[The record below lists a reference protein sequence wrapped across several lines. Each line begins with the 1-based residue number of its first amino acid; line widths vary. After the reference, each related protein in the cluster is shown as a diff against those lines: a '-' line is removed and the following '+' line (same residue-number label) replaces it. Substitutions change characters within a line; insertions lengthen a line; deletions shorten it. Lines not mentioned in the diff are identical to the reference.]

1 MTETVRGSSST
12 SGTNDLNSYVKRVDR
27 LVSVVQLLSAARDL
41 ENIMALVRSA
51 AREIAQSD
59 GATFVLKD
67 NTFCFYADEDAI
79 SPLWKGQRFPMH
91 SCISGWA
98 MLNKKAVII
107 EDIYQDARI
116 PLEAY
121 KPTFVKS
128 LAMIPIRR
136 EDPIGAIGI
145 YWAEQHKCTEQ
156 ELELIQALADTVSV
170 AMENVNLFN
179 SLSAKVTELQKVN
192 EAKDLFLMTVSH
204 ELRTPLNSIL
214 GWTEIMKDAA
224 ATPED
229 MQRGLEVIDR
239 NAKTQAHIVEDLL
252 DSSRIMAGRL
262 SMDNSE
268 VNLVDVA
275 RQTLA
280 SVATEAHK
288 KNIEIQFAAKVPE
301 ALVIG
306 DSLRLQ
312 QVLTNL
318 LINAIKFSKDGG
330 EILVS
335 VEKRGPG
342 AVITVKDTGVGLS
355 KESQLHLFTRFFQAD
370 STTTRKHGGL
380 GLGLSISKYLVEK
393 HNGQIN
399 LSSEGEGKGATAEV
413 VIPLIEEK
421 NVNSDDALH
430 EHAKANPLKPL
441 QGIHVLA
448 VDDDPDCLQLVEA
461 VLRKSGAEVETA
473 SSVDEA
479 IRISRLFHFD
489 ALVSDLSMPLEDG
502 FSLVQKVRAG
512 ETPLEKE
519 IPAIAVTA
527 FNDKD
532 NHDKALSAGFDEF
545 FGKPFSSVRLI
556 NTLEAGSHRL
566 AH

>member
-1 MTETVRGSSST
+1 MTETVRGNIST
-12 SGTNDLNSYVKRVDR
+12 SGTNGFNSYAKRVDR
-27 LVSVVQLLSAARDL
+27 LVSVIQLLSATRDL
-41 ENIMALVRSA
+41 QTIMTLVRSA

-59 GATFVLKD
+59 GATFVLKEND
-67 NTFCFYADEDAI
+67 FCFYADEDAI
-79 SPLWKGQRFPMH
+79 SALWKGQRFPMQ

-98 MLNKKAVII
+98 MMNKKAVII

-116 PLEAY
+116 PLEVY

-145 YWAEQHKCTEQ
+145 YWAEHHKCTDQ
-156 ELELIQALADTVSV
+156 ELDLIQALADSVSV

-179 SLSAKVTELQKVN
+179 SLSAKVAELQKVN

-214 GWTEIMKDAA
+214 GWTEIMKDPS

-229 MQRGLEVIDR
+229 IRRGLEVIDR
-239 NAKTQAHIVEDLL
+239 NARTQAHIVEDLL
-252 DSSRIMAGRL
+252 DSSRIITGRL
-262 SMDNSE
+262 SMDKGE
-268 VNLVDVA
+268 VDLVEVA
-275 RQTLA
+275 KQTMAL
-280 SVATEAHK
+280 VATEARK
-288 KNIEIQFAAKVPE
+288 KKIELHFAAKVQK
-301 ALVIG
+301 ALVLG
-306 DSLRLQ
+306 DSFRLQ

-318 LINAIKFSKDGG
+318 LINAIKFSNDGG

-335 VEKRGPG
+335 VDKRGPG
-342 AVITVKDTGVGLS
+342 AVIQVIDHGVGLS
-355 KESQLHLFTRFFQAD
+355 QESQSHLFTRFFQAD

-399 LSSEGEGKGATAEV
+399 IISEGEGKGTTAEV
-413 VIPLIEEK
+413 VIPLIEQNEH
-421 NVNSDDALH
+421 SDEDSR
-430 EHAKANPLKPL
+430 EHAKANPQKPL

-512 ETPLEKE
+512 ETPMGKE

-556 NTLEAGSHRL
+556 NTLEAGSHRV